1 MRISDWSSDVCSSD
15 LAELVDLLDGA
26 CFCASDDREAD
37 SWDTQHDRFLL
48 DAQDM
53 ATRLLLGDEAA
64 LLERLRAILAY
75 RTQWFAPEGAQFV
88 AVLGRE
94 TTAVRTAP
102 GPAACPPTMRW
113 PRPARLAHR
122 TRQPSSHS

>member
-48 DAQDM
+48 DAQEM

-64 LLERLRAILAY
+64 LLERLRAVLAY
-75 RTQWFAPEGAQFV
+75 RPHWFVPEGSDRKSV
-88 AVLGRE
+88 VWGKSVSVRVDLGGR
-94 TTAVRTAP
+94 RIFKKKNNKKY
-102 GPAACPPTMRW
+102 
-113 PRPARLAHR
+113 
-122 TRQPSSHS
+122 